1 MAQHEILLRMI
12 GPDGRLATPGTFLP
26 IATRFDLIQ
35 AIDRRVALQAI
46 ELMGQEL
53 DAGRELSLSVN
64 LSAKSIA
71 DPGWMDAIEAA
82 FAASPVNPGN
92 LTIEVT
98 ETAAIANMSQAQAF
112 SDRLSR
118 LGCRFALDDFGSG
131 FASFFYLKHL
141 PVDLVKIDGD
151 FIRGLST
158 SAVDRQVV
166 IAMIDVAHALGQQTA
181 AEFVGDEA
189 TVAILR
195 DLGVDY
201 AQGYHLGAPAP
212 VKQLKLSV
220 LRHATPS
227 ARLPRP
233 TQTH

>member
-1 MAQHEILLRMI
+1 
-12 GPDGRLATPGTFLP
+12 
-26 IATRFDLIQ
+26 
-35 AIDRRVALQAI
+35 
-46 ELMGQEL
+46 
-53 DAGRELSLSVN
+53 
-64 LSAKSIA
+64 
-71 DPGWMDAIEAA
+71 
-82 FAASPVNPGN
+82 
-92 LTIEVT
+92 
-98 ETAAIANMSQAQAF
+98 MSQAQAF

-220 LRHATPS
+220 LGHATPS
-227 ARLPRP
+227 ARLPGP